1 VVELWKS
8 VLGVRHPTSPSI
20 TCSGRVQCAIRA
32 SFFHRRYCTNPDSG
46 PTRSRTL
53 LLLSCSNHE
62 PMVVLAWKQ
71 IKARLAAVFCT
82 SCATVLA
89 TYFLARQAEN
99 GLPVRRWIGLGTN
112 HLGVALVL
120 PVLLTSCLFLGPLVT
135 MAWMSHR
142 LARNEVSPYGLSRPR
157 VRPLPWHAVARA
169 ELVSKANLGAGT
181 YGAIRN
187 LVVGPIAEEVVF
199 RGCSVPVLL
208 GAGVSRIKIVWLSP
222 LLFGFAHLHHALEW
236 LRQGNSLRAVAVGM
250 LFQIAYTSVFG
261 AFAVFVQ
268 LRTGH
273 LVSSILVHMLCNFM
287 GVPDITFSIAPG
299 NPGESTRTSVLYKHR
314 KRETRHRLLIRSCRS
329 LHKKTGE
336 APCYHTAVD
345 LASDTNRWCAP
356 GSVLPTGSVPC
367 VHSTNGTNM
376 SAQPLSTL
384 ALFRDRVQQA
394 PVL

>member
-1 VVELWKS
+1 MSGYDYRNRSEWEAWAWCWLGSTIFVVSLYLVPSKLRRLPRS
-8 VLGVRHPTSPSI
+8 HPS
-20 TCSGRVQCAIRA
+20 
-32 SFFHRRYCTNPDSG
+32 
-46 PTRSRTL
+46 
-53 LLLSCSNHE
+53 
-62 PMVVLAWKQ
+62 Q
-71 IKARLAAVFCT
+71 IKARLTAVFCT

-89 TYFLARQAEN
+89 TCLLAQPAEN

-120 PVLLTSCLFLGPLVT
+120 PVLLTCCLFLGPLVT
-135 MAWMSHR
+135 LVWVSHR

-181 YGAIRN
+181 FGAIRN

-208 GAGVSRIKIVWLSP
+208 GAGVSRTKIVWLSP

-236 LRQGNSLRAVAVGM
+236 LRQGNSVRAVAVGM

-261 AFAVFVQ
+261 AFAAFVQ

-314 KRETRHRLLIRSCRS
+314 KRLWCCYVVGIFLFGGLIRPLTSPG
-329 LHKKTGE
+329 L
-336 APCYHTAVD
+336 Y
-345 LASDTNRWCAP
+345 
-356 GSVLPTGSVPC
+356 GSVLWSQG
-367 VHSTNGTNM
+367 
-376 SAQPLSTL
+376 
-384 ALFRDRVQQA
+384 
-394 PVL
+394 VLHG